1 MPDVRWYKNSRQFD
15 VNAVSMFGAL
25 CMSVFC
31 MAEASTA
38 LHGDC
43 SASFHEQT
51 FDGHMFMRKIVPK
64 LHF

>member
-1 MPDVRWYKNSRQFD
+1 
-15 VNAVSMFGAL
+15 
-25 CMSVFC
+25 MSVFC

-51 FDGHMFMRKIVPK
+51 F
-64 LHF
+64 LTATCS